1 MRHSAKRPYNA
12 PLIAMNASGRI
23 TLPVAA
29 RRELDLEHE
38 AQFAVEVVAE
48 GLLLRPVVVLPR
60 EDAWAYTPEH
70 RRLLRKAHTDSHEGR
85 VRQLTES
92 ELGALASD

>member
-1 MRHSAKRPYNA
+1 
-12 PLIAMNASGRI
+12 MNAEGRL
-23 TLPVAA
+23 TVPAAA
-29 RRELDLEHE
+29 RRELALENE
-38 AQFAVEVVAE
+38 TQFAVEVVSE

-70 RRLLRKAHTDSHEGR
+70 RRRLQQAHRDSREGR

-92 ELGALASD
+92 ELQHLADM